1 MGHQTRFKKSFS
13 TPCVKENIV
22 QVEPFED
29 FFLQL
34 PQCKDLLDLVQKNS
48 LMQATWSVLGGVP
61 SNFEKLCEQLQ
72 EVDSALKKEE
82 CIKVFLCNEVGKSVR
97 AVLKYETAN
106 PQWRDVLS
114 RFRADGREYIRLD
127 EVKDIQR
134 ASPDEVL
141 REIEVGELY
150 ALAPASNSLK
160 LALRHGFNKKPTFG
174 ELLSALKLPP
184 AARVEPATHDQ

>member
-1 MGHQTRFKKSFS
+1 MR
-13 TPCVKENIV
+13 ENIV
-22 QVEPFED
+22 QVEPFEED
-29 FFLQL
+29 VIWQL
-34 PQCKDLLDLVQKNS
+34 PQFKDLLDLVQNS
-48 LMQATWSVLGGVP
+48 SLKQAIWCVLGGVP
-61 SNFEKLCEQLQ
+61 SNFEKLCGQLQ
-72 EVDSALKKEE
+72 KVDSALKKEE

-160 LALRHGFNKKPTFG
+160 LALRHGLKQSSSKLFN

-184 AARVEPATHDQ
+184 AGGVESATPDQ